1 MTGATKGEPLLAMG
15 GVPPGNTGVDIGA
28 DIGADMGGAITG
40 GIDGIS
46 NVMGGDWIV

>member
-1 MTGATKGEPLLAMG
+1 MTGATKGEPPLAMG
-15 GVPPGNTGVDIGA
+15 GVPPGDTGV

-40 GIDGIS
+40 GIDGTS